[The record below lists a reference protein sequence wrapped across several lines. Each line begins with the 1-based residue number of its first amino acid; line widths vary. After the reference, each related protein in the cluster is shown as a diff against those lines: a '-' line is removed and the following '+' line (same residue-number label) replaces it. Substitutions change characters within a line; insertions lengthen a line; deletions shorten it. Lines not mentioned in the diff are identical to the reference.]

1 MKTCN
6 VCHQAKGLSEFYK
19 TKGTSATYRG
29 SCRVCT
35 NENNKQWQRNNRV
48 RYNEIQTKWRAK
60 HPEQALEKG
69 RAWRAANPEQMR
81 EFGRK
86 WARANRE
93 KVRARTQRWAQA
105 NRARIQLYAQ
115 ERRAREAG
123 AAGRTTPEQLQAR
136 IDYYGGCCWVCH
148 IPYQAIDHVVS
159 LKFGG
164 TNWPS
169 NLRPICKACNSAKGS
184 KHPAVFLRQRA
195 QASA

>member
-1 MKTCN
+1 MKRCRRCRKEKEPTAFNKEPRVKDGLTAICRTCN
-6 VCHQAKGLSEFYK
+6 TEVNAQ
-19 TKGTSATYRG
+19 
-29 SCRVCT
+29 
-35 NENNKQWQRNNRV
+35 
-48 RYNEIQTKWRAK
+48 WRATNRDRHIQNQK
-60 HPEQALEKG
+60 NWKAEHPEYALKQS
-69 RAWRAANPEQMR
+69 RAWRKANR
-81 EFGRK
+81 ERSNAYSKK

-123 AAGRTTPEQLQAR
+123 AAGSTTPEQLQAR

-148 IPYQAIDHVVS
+148 VPYQTIDHVIS
-159 LKFGG
+159 LMDGG

-195 QASA
+195 QAGA